1 MMSGIGRKS
10 LKRRMNESQEDQGG
24 RSRAAKEAKTEVI
37 SVGLTE
43 ASNLILQTLTSSD
56 WACDDSSAY
65 LKNEAN
71 TSRVSESEENEDG
84 SVSRGTVWQG
94 DSGKLLESPSSQ
106 ICISCKRE
114 PNGKK
119 FNCET
124 QTFHFFPTPTTKEL
138 NVNEPG
144 SFTEQTK
151 QAADS
156 SLNLRTVKV
165 ELDAE
170 QESFC
175 YPVICYIRDC
185 ESRTDEIDSTV
196 TFYTIPSDEE
206 QRLLWSEALNIIVPE
221 PDGYTQQYVCSQHF
235 ITPSELPRAKAKTRK
250 KKTCDMLLAEEAEKI
265 KQGLSS
271 GRPKR
276 TPKPNK
282 NYDWAELVPFIK
294 SEPLDQ
300 DELELIEAP
309 KTPGFV
315 GRRRKQLFTAVKK
328 EDKENERPSVDHE
341 MGTSFFQN
349 DGDEYGEN
357 VSLPSHPRAP
367 PPKPKGRPH
376 RIRDICT
383 QTDAFCSSSSRQ
395 PLREVKVQCNLTAEP
410 LISCSSCS
418 TVNWMRLEEL
428 LVECVSKIE
437 GEVCDPLVMECL
449 RQELCSSLQPSYA
462 TNVLKLLSGMER
474 DILES
479 AKDIILVSSQD
490 EEVEIESV
498 IHPEVEAPMTGVRE
512 ITPKVWQK
520 KNPKW
525 TRETEDEEEML
536 EDDPDGLG
544 LQEATEMDDDEFHP
558 GFPEPEEEEEEEE
571 EELDQELDDEDWNV
585 NKRDGDSGVSGPRK
599 KQKKVHHRNKKG
611 RECLGGETGGREV
624 DRVSGSEDSDEE
636 EEVGNNENEELDKT
650 EISISKRGMVKIQEY
665 SSLRRRQWM
674 KRARKAGDDRW
685 LRGSYNCPKC
695 DKIFTTR
702 LKMERHHQ
710 HIHLGIAPWTGS
722 HLCEEC
728 GKTFT
733 QKVGLRVHRMHKHGD
748 PKQFP
753 CNLCNY
759 EGVTKAKLARHLK
772 SHSDDRIYTC
782 EFCGVALKTTDTYRN
797 HMALH
802 TNEGRYQCNVCKKAF
817 HHKQYYEDHY
827 RSHFDV
833 RDYNC
838 DICQTAFKT
847 NKSLRTHIR
856 GVHLNDK
863 RIICDICGARFM
875 TNFNLRGH
883 MKKHARADHS
893 DAKYQCDLCSYKFHS
908 DAGLSAHKHL
918 VHSEGY
924 QPVQIKVESDA
935 SSLSTPVSSIVYT
948 RIKSEPLNDEELGR
962 EEIMYTADVEHI
974 IEEGGSEAIA
984 YQTQEPLLVGEDCVK
999 AVEAVVEDHGEELP
1013 RQHVSIIYVYHCND
1027 CGTMFTS
1034 QDLLTDHMKTV
1045 HIG

>member
-599 KQKKVHHRNKKG
+599 KQKKVHHRNKK
-611 RECLGGETGGREV
+611 EQMLVAGEAGAGM
-624 DRVSGSEDSDEE
+624 GSSSKIDVEDS
-636 EEVGNNENEELDKT
+636 VGSKT
-650 EISISKRGMVKIQEY
+650 TPKRQAPLG
-665 SSLRRRQWM
+665 RRRRPEGDTRWIRQEHPCHECNM
-674 KRARKAGDDRW
+674 VFSTQRKFD
-685 LRGSYNCPKC
+685 LHFS
-695 DKIFTTR
+695 
-702 LKMERHHQ
+702 
-710 HIHLGIAPWTGS
+710 HIHLGVAPWQGEHT
-722 HLCEEC
+722 CEDC

-733 QKVGLRVHRMHKHGD
+733 QKISLNVHRMFKHGA
-748 PKQFP
+748 PRRYQCKK
-753 CNLCNY
+753 CTY
-759 EGVTKAKLARHLK
+759 EGPTKEYLKRHMK
-772 SHSDDRIYTC
+772 VHTDERQYIC
-782 EFCGVALKTTDTYRN
+782 PECGKGLKTAESYRN
-797 HMALH
+797 HMVIH
-802 TNEGRYQCNVCKKAF
+802 TNEGRFFCEVCRKAYN
-817 HHKQYYEDHY
+817 HKGAYEDHV
-827 RSHFDV
+827 RSHQSE
-833 RDYNC
+833 RDYACNYC
-838 DICQTAFKT
+838 GAAFKAY
-847 NKSLRTHIR
+847 KHVARHIR
-856 GVHLNDK
+856 AVHLNDK
-863 RIICDICGARFM
+863 RFV
-875 TNFNLRGH
+875 
-883 MKKHARADHS
+883 
-893 DAKYQCDLCSYKFHS
+893 CDLCGAQHMTGFNLKGHMRKHGDISSLAYSYQCSGCDAKFRGS
-908 DAGLSAHKHL
+908 EGLSAHMRV
-918 VHSEGY
+918 VHTTAPAAGTQDRPLEGTLITPHPTRR
-924 QPVQIKVESDA
+924 PVQFHYSRISSGVLAGEPSRTNPNSPIETIYIQGDNYIVYETKSEDVEYEVYSPSQEDQEVIDNF
-935 SSLSTPVSSIVYT
+935 VSSDEVRGERVIHVY
-948 RIKSEPLNDEELGR
+948 P
-962 EEIMYTADVEHI
+962 
-974 IEEGGSEAIA
+974 
-984 YQTQEPLLVGEDCVK
+984 C
-999 AVEAVVEDHGEELP
+999 
-1013 RQHVSIIYVYHCND
+1013 YVCHM
-1027 CGTMFTS
+1027 MFTS
-1034 QDLLTDHMKTV
+1034 ESVLERHQAEAHQRYKQ
-1045 HIG
+1045 GSSKAE

>member
-599 KQKKVHHRNKKG
+599 KQKKVHHRNKKEAG
-611 RECLGGETGGREV
+611 RRGLPGVRRPAPAGGQGGTPDVVSHEREV
-624 DRVSGSEDSDEE
+624 SSDGRRKGSSC
-636 EEVGNNENEELDKT
+636 K
-650 EISISKRGMVKIQEY
+650 
-665 SSLRRRQWM
+665 SSY
-674 KRARKAGDDRW
+674 A
-685 LRGSYNCPKC
+685 C
-695 DKIFTTR
+695 D
-702 LKMERHHQ
+702 
-710 HIHLGIAPWTGS
+710 
-722 HLCEEC
+722 EC

-733 QKVGLRVHRMHKHGD
+733 QRQAVRYHKVWRHNGVRRGPCPYCSYRAPDTTKLRLHIKKVHHGYMPYKCRFCPKRFKCHSNHKEHEARHQGSGEYQCRFCEKRFAIQSTVERHERYHTGER
-748 PKQFP
+748 PFTCEHCKKSF
-753 CNLCNY
+753 
-759 EGVTKAKLARHLK
+759 KAKPHLERHIRCIHLNEK
-772 SHSDDRIYTC
+772 HI
-782 EFCGVALKTTDTYRN
+782 FCGVCGAAHYNNWNLKT
-797 HMALH
+797 
-802 TNEGRYQCNVCKKAF
+802 
-817 HHKQYYEDHY
+817 
-827 RSHFDV
+827 
-833 RDYNC
+833 
-838 DICQTAFKT
+838 
-847 NKSLRTHIR
+847 
-856 GVHLNDK
+856 
-863 RIICDICGARFM
+863 
-875 TNFNLRGH
+875 
-883 MKKHARADHS
+883 
-893 DAKYQCDLCSYKFHS
+893 
-908 DAGLSAHKHL
+908 
-918 VHSEGY
+918 
-924 QPVQIKVESDA
+924 
-935 SSLSTPVSSIVYT
+935 
-948 RIKSEPLNDEELGR
+948 
-962 EEIMYTADVEHI
+962 
-974 IEEGGSEAIA
+974 
-984 YQTQEPLLVGEDCVK
+984 
-999 AVEAVVEDHGEELP
+999 
-1013 RQHVSIIYVYHCND
+1013 
-1027 CGTMFTS
+1027 
-1034 QDLLTDHMKTV
+1034 HMKTHQV
-1045 HIG
+1045 SQPEVGHACSVCGCHFRTKCGLQIHTRQQHKVAASCSPEPLTSQPQASATTTDKSLLPKPGSFVQGKKVISNTTRGKDHSSRELDDPPSGRDGPQDDPEDPPRATHEGFTSTFPDDISDHQTIVIQECSQHDPGGTRKPRQDLACDDLLQHTSMHTLELYSCEECLDVFQSAQQLETHQYTHSPIVATTCLPSHSSH

>member
-599 KQKKVHHRNKKG
+599 KQKKVHHRNKKEQMLVAEEAG
-611 RECLGGETGGREV
+611 SVLGCIKKSDT
-624 DRVSGSEDSDEE
+624 EDS
-636 EEVGNNENEELDKT
+636 VGPKT
-650 EISISKRGMVKIQEY
+650 LPKQQIPHRQQLRESKTQILQSGRSKRMQQRSCLNKLKGNLKKQGSGQTLQQEHTCWECKEVFNTKYEADIHLKQVHLGVAPWQSEYVCDVCNETFNQKI
-665 SSLRRRQWM
+665 SLNVHCMFKHGAPRRYQC
-674 KRARKAGDDRW
+674 D
-685 LRGSYNCPKC
+685 KC
-695 DKIFTTR
+695 D
-702 LKMERHHQ
+702 
-710 HIHLGIAPWTGS
+710 
-722 HLCEEC
+722 
-728 GKTFT
+728 
-733 QKVGLRVHRMHKHGD
+733 
-748 PKQFP
+748 
-753 CNLCNY
+753 Y
-759 EGVTKAKLARHLK
+759 EGPRLYHLK
-772 SHSDDRIYTC
+772 RHMKVHTDERQYICSVCSKG
-782 EFCGVALKTTDTYRN
+782 FKTAQAHRN
-797 HMALH
+797 HMVLH
-802 TNEGRYQCNVCKKAF
+802 TNEGRYVCDVCKKAYNQKSLF
-817 HHKQYYEDHY
+817 EDHQ
-827 RSHFDV
+827 RSHKKE
-833 RDYNC
+833 RNYACKYCNA
-838 DICQTAFKT
+838 AFKT
-847 NKSLRTHIR
+847 YKHVACHIR
-856 GVHLNDK
+856 AVHLKDK
-863 RIICDICGARFM
+863 RFI
-875 TNFNLRGH
+875 
-883 MKKHARADHS
+883 
-893 DAKYQCDLCSYKFHS
+893 CDLCGAQHMTGANLKTHMRKHKDISALPYAFHCNGCDS
-908 DAGLSAHKHL
+908 AFRGFDGLSAHMRVIHAVNL
-918 VHSEGY
+918 VHE
-924 QPVQIKVESDA
+924 KDRA
-935 SSLSTPVSSIVYT
+935 SSGKMFVSPHPT
-948 RIKSEPLNDEELGR
+948 RRPMKLDYGLICSSKETD
-962 EEIMYTADVEHI
+962 
-974 IEEGGSEAIA
+974 
-984 YQTQEPLLVGEDCVK
+984 
-999 AVEAVVEDHGEELP
+999 
-1013 RQHVSIIYVYHCND
+1013 
-1027 CGTMFTS
+1027 
-1034 QDLLTDHMKTV
+1034 DHMKEEECEETIYVEGGNFTV
-1045 HIG
+1045 CKVKPEEMEYEVLETEKE